1 MSPFAYAD
9 GRGSSLS
16 KIASVGSSIPKPKT
30 FLAMHSAQEML
41 QFVITVSVE
50 PAAKGACLCY
60 KNYMNAFL
68 SRATQEFRRTFGI
81 SEAETSPA
89 EKDVFLEELQVEV
102 TVFVLVPEYH
112 LVMVRSH
119 DGHQYSLTQHTRG
132 VNLADLHEGQKLLCT
147 VTRRLPRVLTARV
160 LA

>member
-1 MSPFAYAD
+1 MSPFAYAND
-9 GRGSSLS
+9 HGSSLS

-30 FLAMHSAQEML
+30 FLAMHSAQDML

-81 SEAETSPA
+81 SEAGTSPA
-89 EKDVFLEELQVEV
+89 EKGIFSEEHQVEA
-102 TVFVLVPEYH
+102 TVLVLVPEYH
-112 LVMVRSH
+112 LVKVQSK
-119 DGHQYSLTQHTRG
+119 DGHQYSLTRHTRG
-132 VNLADLHEGQKLLCT
+132 VNLTELHEGQKLLCT
-147 VTRRLPRVLTARV
+147 VTRRLPRVLTAQI